1 MDITR
6 ALRGK
11 TIAAVMTNGIV
22 LQIRTSDGA
31 ELNIAWVDDNGQPLK
46 GKPTAARHGYRLIA
60 RGIQDLIALPNQINP
75 ERPRC

>member
-31 ELNIAWVDDNGQPLK
+31 ELNIAWVDDNGNPLK
-46 GKPTAARHGYRLIA
+46 GKPTAARHGYRLQA
-60 RGIQDLIALPNQINP
+60 NGIQDLIALANP
-75 ERPRC
+75 IHLEIPRC